1 MDEPSVAGRS
11 KLGAV
16 APIGRAVMRG
26 TLLCVQIRPIL
37 TCHRSP
43 VQNARDV
50 FKGCPCSP
58 RILVDERG
66 GIDTTRERILT
77 GRDEVIDDRILDV
90 GVKRTANRYRTNW
103 PRVDLNRVELL

>member
-1 MDEPSVAGRS
+1 MNTITAIEALARESSVMDEPSVAGRS

-16 APIGRAVMRG
+16 APIGRAGMRG
-26 TLLCVQIRPIL
+26 TLLCVQILPIL

-66 GIDTTRERILT
+66 GIDTTRGKILT
-77 GRDEVIDDRILDV
+77 GRDEV
-90 GVKRTANRYRTNW
+90 Y
-103 PRVDLNRVELL
+103 